1 MGRLCG
7 LACSNSHLDLCH
19 VRQLPGNPVGD
30 ASQLHPMMWRFL
42 PTLDPQVSLF
52 LSRDLDS
59 RISAREVAAVT
70 EWLQV
75 KIFLPTKKN
84 ISSLKIFQSGQ
95 PLHSMKDHPAHKVS
109 LLGGLWGARMT
120 QVESSN
126 AQISETM

>member
-1 MGRLCG
+1 MGRLCE

-19 VRQLPGNPVGD
+19 VRQLPGNPVRD

-75 KIFLPTKKN
+75 KIFLPR
-84 ISSLKIFQSGQ
+84 KIF
-95 PLHSMKDHPAHKVS
+95 H
-109 LLGGLWGARMT
+109 R
-120 QVESSN
+120 
-126 AQISETM
+126 